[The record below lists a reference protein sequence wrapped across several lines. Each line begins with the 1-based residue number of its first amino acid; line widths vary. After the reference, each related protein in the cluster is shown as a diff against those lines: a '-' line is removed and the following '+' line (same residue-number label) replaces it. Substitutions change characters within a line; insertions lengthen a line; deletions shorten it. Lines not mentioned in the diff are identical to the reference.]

1 MESGVKRPVTIA
13 IGLALVATVAVVLA
27 WSLAPRA
34 APDLPPGLTE
44 VTDAPELE
52 RSIELSDLGI
62 LTSTNYLGHRIYTVR
77 ATLKNLSNSP
87 IRLVDVKM
95 TFRDGTKRVIQEEVH
110 PAFEP
115 KQRPLEPDTEY
126 RFEVPFENPPREWNY
141 HVPDT
146 EVVRIGY

>member
-44 VTDAPELE
+44 VTDPPELD
-52 RSIELSDLGI
+52 RSIKLSHLSI
-62 LTSTNYLGHRIYTVR
+62 LTSTNYLGHRIYTVT

-95 TFRDGTKRVIQEEVH
+95 TFRDSTKRVIHEEVH

-115 KQRPLEPDTEY
+115 KQRPIEPDTEY
-126 RFEVPFENPPREWNY
+126 RFEVPFENPPREWDY